1 LIAYPDEHDQY
12 YTFMTPE
19 AYGALKEWMDYRAL
33 HGETINENSWLMR
46 DKWRTVDVK
55 RGDKCGRVGLAT
67 HPKKLSY
74 DGIKKILN
82 RALWDQGLRNVL
94 SEGERRHDWKQ
105 AHGFR
110 KFFKTRA
117 EQVMNRSNV
126 ELLIGHSS
134 GLQGSYYKPTE
145 EEVLED
151 YLKAVPLLKI
161 NDNNVV
167 SLKEEQ
173 QALERKQEDKD
184 REIQQLRQEQQ
195 KIMNNLK
202 QIMPMLLRVTQ
213 KLRAENAQLREAS
226 AEMEKS
232 LTEDEREQIEK
243 ELQEEDEQA
252 AKDGTFPKI
261 F

>member
-1 LIAYPDEHDQY
+1 
-12 YTFMTPE
+12 MTPE

-33 HGETINENSWLMR
+33 HGETINENTWLMR

-82 RALWDQGLRNVL
+82 HALWDQGLRNVL

-126 ELLIGHSS
+126 ELLIGHNS

-145 EEVLED
+145 KEILDD
-151 YLKAVPLLKI
+151 YLKAVPLLTI
-161 NDNNVV
+161 NDLGLAN
-167 SLKEEQ
+167 LKEQQQVLEQ
-173 QALERKQEDKD
+173 
-184 REIQQLRQEQQ
+184 RQEE
-195 KIMNNLK
+195 KEK
-202 QIMPMLLRVTQ
+202 EFQ
-213 KLRAENAQLREAS
+213 KLKAQQEYNSEQLHRVIRFLGELISKSESLDFMDIKWPLLEVDDYYFWNKGGPYAEGEKAAHSSIRA
-226 AEMEKS
+226 
-232 LTEDEREQIEK
+232 I
-243 ELQEEDEQA
+243 
-252 AKDGTFPKI
+252 
-261 F
+261 

>member
-1 LIAYPDEHDQY
+1 
-12 YTFMTPE
+12 
-19 AYGALKEWMDYRAL
+19 
-33 HGETINENSWLMR
+33 
-46 DKWRTVDVK
+46 VDVK

-145 EEVLED
+145 KEVLED
-151 YLKAVPLLKI
+151 YLKAIPLLTI
-161 NDNNVV
+161 NDNNNVGN
-167 SLKEEQ
+167 LKEQQEILEQ
-173 QALERKQEDKD
+173 KQVEKDQELER
-184 REIQQLRQEQQ
+184 LRQEQRKVMQ
-195 KIMNNLK
+195 VMKLVK
-202 QIMPMLLRVTQ
+202 SQQEQVLSY
-213 KLRAENAQLREAS
+213 LRAQNAQFREAN
-226 AEMEKS
+226 AEADKF
-232 LTEDEREQIEK
+232 LTKEEIEQIEK
-243 ELQEEDEQA
+243 ELKEEDEQA
-252 AKDGTFPKI
+252 ARDGKLPKI